1 MRGCS
6 FAIALLGPLLLS
18 ASACATTTTI
28 DFNTLPGAFDSV
40 FTTYTESGFTVTAP
54 DLGNINNDFLVATGV
69 GSFGNPSPDIFTE
82 GENTLT
88 ITDGGNPFTF
98 ESLDLGFF
106 GAGTTVGYTITGF
119 TGSNVDYTQTS
130 SLSEANARTFLTL
143 AGADPDIAVT
153 SLTFAITSNNT
164 LGANVDNIVVG
175 TPAATPEPSSLALLG
190 SGVLGV
196 AGVLRK
202 RMSKA

>member
-18 ASACATTTTI
+18 ASAYATTTTI
-28 DFNTLPGAFDSV
+28 DFNTLPGANDSV

-54 DLGNINNDFLVATGV
+54 DLGNIESDFVVATGS
-69 GSFGNPSPDIFTE
+69 GSFGNPSPDIFTD

-88 ITDGGNPFTF
+88 ITDGGNAFTF

-106 GAGTTVGYTITGF
+106 NAGTVGYTITGF
-119 TGSNVDYTQTS
+119 TGGSVDFTQTG
-130 SLSEANARTFLTL
+130 SLLDPNSRNFLTL
-143 AGADPDIAVT
+143 AGADPNTAVT
-153 SLTFAITSNNT
+153 SLTFAITSNGA
-164 LGANVDNIVVG
+164 LGANVDNIVLG
-175 TPAATPEPSSLALLG
+175 TSAATPEPSSLALLG
-190 SGVLGV
+190 SGLMGL

-202 RMSKA
+202 RLARA